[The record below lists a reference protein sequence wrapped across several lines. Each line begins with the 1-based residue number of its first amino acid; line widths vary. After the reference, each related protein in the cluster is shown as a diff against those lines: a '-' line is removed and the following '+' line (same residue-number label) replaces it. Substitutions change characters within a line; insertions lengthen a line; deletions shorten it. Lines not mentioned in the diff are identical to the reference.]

1 MQNRELKEFLDRF
14 PEAFKITV
22 NGADFSIKGD
32 FALNGAELGGVI
44 NLVSS
49 NTAAGETGVPIK
61 MHPADKKMS
70 AKFKDLRGDMLSDIK
85 IGMSRTDFME
95 KYGASNNTFIR
106 YRAKACA
113 AAPSKTAV
121 KERGK
126 YNAGIKPES
135 GHILE
140 VKRNREDIIA
150 DIAAG
155 APKEKVMQKYGIG
168 IATYNRRRREAES
181 RTGLSG
187 NETTEAGQSDHAC
200 GNLVNDVKRIFT
212 EEKRKSIAK
221 ELLSVSDRTEKD
233 AIEIADKYGINYKT
247 VYLWAKKYA
256 SVIGMPY
263 IKNSGGSGFK
273 KRIHDQATRKEKIIA
288 AVNSGKSKDE
298 AESEIGHISNRSWY
312 RYIRES
318 KIAKGEF
325 VTKSNRRAVRLNR
338 NEIMGDINASM
349 LDKEI
354 LKKWGISRETLRRHK
369 IRIYG
374 KSSGN
379 TGGQIVAGG
388 AVPETFGDGYIEKA
402 VKEHAALKSFAA
414 ETGTKTKIA
423 KNYRKSAGSSED
435 LDDGC
440 RAGHIRFIRNN
451 KEKII
456 ADLVNGMSKKG
467 CLSKY
472 RISERLYDD
481 LKSIAVAKCS
491 DEPEK
496 SLPPLVISK
505 SRLERSK
512 SIIDELNRAEN
523 KVYEE
528 TGDYNFMLVKKN
540 SNQGNSR
547 NT

>member
-1 MQNRELKEFLDRF
+1 MQNRELKEFLGRF

-61 MHPADKKMS
+61 MHPADKKTS

-85 IGMSRTDFME
+85 TGMSRADFME

-121 KERGK
+121 KERVK
-126 YNAGIKPES
+126 YNAGRKPEG
-135 GHILE
+135 GHISE

-181 RTGLSG
+181 GTGLSG
-187 NETTEAGQSDHAC
+187 NETPEAGPSDHAC

-318 KIAKGEF
+318 KIAKGES

-338 NEIMGDINASM
+338 NEIMGDISAGM
-349 LDKEI
+349 PDKEI

-402 VKEHAALKSFAA
+402 VKEHAALKSF
-414 ETGTKTKIA
+414 
-423 KNYRKSAGSSED
+423 RKSVGSSED

-467 CLSKY
+467 CLSKW

-547 NT
+547 NP